1 MKTRAPLLLLAC
13 CGLLFAAEPATP
25 NKAKAAEP
33 KAKPAEPAAFLT
45 VEAAGADFLLQGEFA
60 VKGLGANVIA
70 LGADKFRLVIFQ
82 GGLPG
87 AGWDGSAK
95 TEMEGTKDGGQVTF
109 TSKKGDASATVTIV
123 IAGVANGVLTVTLP
137 GSQPVTLNRLIRRS
151 PTEGLAAPTGAK
163 ILFDGKNADAWKNG
177 KVDERGFLRCGTT
190 SKELFKDYTLHLEFL
205 LPFKPAARGQGRANS
220 GVYHQDRY
228 EVQVLDSFGLKGENN
243 ECGGI
248 YTISAPKVNMCFPP
262 LQWQTYDV
270 DFTAAKFDAQG
281 QRTASARITVR
292 HNGVLIQDNVELPR
306 TTGSSGIKTVTDTPG
321 PFQLQE
327 HGNPVYYRN
336 IWVLE
341 K

>member
-1 MKTRAPLLLLAC
+1 MKTPSC
-13 CGLLFAAEPATP
+13 FLLFACFSLLTAAEPA
-25 NKAKAAEP
+25 AP
-33 KAKPAEPAAFLT
+33 KAKPAEPTAFLT
-45 VEAAGADFLLQGEFA
+45 IEEAGPDFLLQGEFEA
-60 VKGLGANVIA
+60 KGLGADIIA
-70 LGADKFRLVIFQ
+70 LGADKYRLVLFS

-95 TEMEGTKDGGQVTF
+95 VEMEGTKNGTKAEF
-109 TSKKGDASATVTIV
+109 AAKSGDARATLED
-123 IAGVANGVLTVTLP
+123 GQLKLTHPGQEAATL
-137 GSQPVTLNRLIRRS
+137 RRIIRRS
-151 PTEGLAAPTGAK
+151 PTEGLAAPAGAK
-163 ILFDGKNADAWKNG
+163 VLFDGKNADAWNNG
-177 KVDERGFLRCGTT
+177 KVDARGFLRCGTT
-190 SKELFKDYTLHLEFL
+190 SKATFKDYTLHLEFL
-205 LPFKPAARGQGRANS
+205 LPFKPFARGQGRANS

-262 LQWQTYDV
+262 LQWQTYDI

-281 QRTASARITVR
+281 QRTAWARITVR

-306 TTGSSGIKTVTDTPG
+306 TTTSSGIKTITDTPG

>member
-1 MKTRAPLLLLAC
+1 MKTPSC
-13 CGLLFAAEPATP
+13 FLLFACFSLLTAAEPA
-25 NKAKAAEP
+25 AP
-33 KAKPAEPAAFLT
+33 KAKPAEPTAFLT
-45 VEAAGADFLLQGEFA
+45 VEEAGPDFLLQGEFEA
-60 VKGLGANVIA
+60 KGLGADIIA
-70 LGADKFRLVIFQ
+70 LGADKYRLVLFS

-95 TEMEGTKDGGQVTF
+95 VEMEGTKNGTKAEF
-109 TSKKGDASATVTIV
+109 AAKSGDARATLED
-123 IAGVANGVLTVTLP
+123 GQLKLTHPGQEAATL
-137 GSQPVTLNRLIRRS
+137 RRIIRRS
-151 PTEGLAAPTGAK
+151 PTEGLAAPAGAK
-163 ILFDGKNADAWKNG
+163 VLFDGKNADAWNNG
-177 KVDERGFLRCGTT
+177 KVDARGFLRCGTT
-190 SKELFKDYTLHLEFL
+190 SKATFKDYTLHLEFL
-205 LPFKPAARGQGRANS
+205 LPFKPFARGQGRANS

-262 LQWQTYDV
+262 LQWQTYDI

-281 QRTASARITVR
+281 QRTAWARITVR

-306 TTGSSGIKTVTDTPG
+306 TTTSSGIKTITDTPG

>member
-13 CGLLFAAEPATP
+13 CSLLFAAEPAAP
-25 NKAKAAEP
+25 KPKAAEP
-33 KAKPAEPAAFLT
+33 KAKPAEPTAFLT

-70 LGADKFRLVIFQ
+70 LGADKYRLVIFQ

-95 TEMEGTKDGGQVTF
+95 TEMEGIKDGGQVTF

-123 IAGVANGVLTVTLP
+123 IAGVANGVLTLTLP

-163 ILFDGKNADAWKNG
+163 ILFDGKNADAWKDG

-190 SKELFKDYTLHLEFL
+190 SKDLFKDYTLHLEFM
-205 LPFKPAARGQGRANS
+205 LPFKPFARGQGRANS

-270 DFTAAKFDAQG
+270 DFTAAKFDADG
-281 QRTASARITVR
+281 KKTGSAFVTVR
-292 HNGVLIQDNVELPR
+292 HNGVVVQDNLELKGATP
-306 TTGSSGIKTVTDTPG
+306 GGGFKTEVPAPG
-321 PFQLQE
+321 PFYLQG
-327 HGNPVYYRN
+327 HGNPVVYRN
-336 IWVLE
+336 VWVVV